1 MPKDDAF
8 AIPRFAHDL
17 TLRIN
22 VIRLTACVTGNSSEV
37 GEHSVPPESCEK
49 CHSWAAGCANNLPH
63 IVDGSCIS
71 AIHSQG
77 AEICKDSIAP
87 KKRVPAPISRQ
98 SHRADHLASV
108 VEASRPA
115 NGPSQV
121 AEVYHLA
128 VLPDKERIYGGNA
141 GGRIWNRIK
150 IGLASYLPA
159 FVDQPSSA
167 VGTA

>member
-37 GEHSVPPESCEK
+37 GEHSIPPESCEK
-49 CHSWAAGCANNLPH
+49 CHSWAAGYADNLPD

-71 AIHSQG
+71 AIRSQ
-77 AEICKDSIAP
+77 
-87 KKRVPAPISRQ
+87 R
-98 SHRADHLASV
+98 
-108 VEASRPA
+108 
-115 NGPSQV
+115 
-121 AEVYHLA
+121 AEVCHLA
-128 VLPDKERIYGGNA
+128 VLPDKERVYGGNA
-141 GGRIWNRIK
+141 GGRIRNRIK
-150 IGLASYLPA
+150 IGLASYLSA

>member
-1 MPKDDAF
+1 MPKDDSVT
-8 AIPRFAHDL
+8 IPRFTHEL

-22 VIRLTACVTGNSSEV
+22 VIRLTACVTDNSSEV
-37 GEHSVPPESCEK
+37 GEHSALPESCEK
-49 CHSWAAGCANNLPH
+49 SRGAAGYADNLPG

-77 AEICKDSIAP
+77 AEICKNSIAP

-128 VLPDKERIYGGNA
+128 VLPDKERVYGGNA
-141 GGRIWNRIK
+141 GGRIRNRIK
-150 IGLASYLPA
+150 IGLASYLSA
-159 FVDQPSSA
+159 FVDQPGTT